1 MVKHPADQLRRRF
14 GNSKLVRNA
23 TRALLQDEG
32 FSRRDAV
39 ILAACMGCIW
49 ERLPEPEIK
58 RLLFAGRD
66 DMTITEDERNE
77 ARELLQMT
85 TTALTRKQ
93 RRQLLSSL
101 YCDAD

>member
-1 MVKHPADQLRRRF
+1 MVKHPADKLRRQF
-14 GNSKLVRNA
+14 SKSKLVRNA
-23 TRALLQDEG
+23 AREMLQAEG
-32 FSRRDAV
+32 FSRRDAAT
-39 ILAACMGCIW
+39 LAACMGYIW
-49 ERLPEPEIK
+49 ESLPEPKIK
-58 RLLFAGRD
+58 LLLYAGRD

-77 ARELLQMT
+77 ARKLLQMT